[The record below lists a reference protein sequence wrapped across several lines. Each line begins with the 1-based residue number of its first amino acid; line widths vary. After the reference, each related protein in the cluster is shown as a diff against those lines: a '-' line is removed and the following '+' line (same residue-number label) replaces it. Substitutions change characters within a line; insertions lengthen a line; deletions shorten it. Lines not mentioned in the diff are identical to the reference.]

1 MASVCDTILAADI
14 IPNCASPL
22 VKGFEADGVIIPR
35 SYIENYTISSQNPN
49 EVQEIQLVSGKRGY
63 KCIQQ
68 GATPFSGSTQTLTVG
83 TYANTWESSVQL
95 LVPTWGSTTA
105 KDIVDALSNSDNVV
119 ILRNKLKNDGAS
131 SATGTTEYQI
141 FGLQN
146 GMRASAGERDANSDD
161 TLGGVLLTL
170 TESGAPKSGMFLVS
184 GTAATTKQMYDSL
197 TADPQ

>member
-49 EVQEIQLVSGKRGY
+49 EVQEIQLATGKRGY

-119 ILRNKLKNDGAS
+119 ILRNKLKNDGATS
-131 SATGTTEYQI
+131 TAGTAEYQI

-170 TESGAPKSGMFLVS
+170 TETGAPKSGMFLVS
-184 GTAATTKQMYDSL
+184 GTAATTKEMYDSL
-197 TADPQ
+197 TADTQ

>member
-14 IPNCASPL
+14 IPNCESPL

-35 SYIENYTISSQNPN
+35 SYIESFTISSTNHN
-49 EVQEIQLVSGKRGY
+49 EVSEIQLASGKRGY

-68 GATPFSGSTQTLTVG
+68 GASPFNGSTQTLNVG

-131 SATGTTEYQI
+131 SVAGTAEYQI

-197 TADPQ
+197 TADPT